1 MATDPKVISEV
12 IDRVFG
18 GDMTAFEAS
27 LLRLRLQADLVQIN
41 SKIANVQAEAD
52 KVASSYVQTMTELAQ
67 MRNDKQA
74 EIDALEGVK

>member
-18 GDMTAFEAS
+18 GDMTSFEAS

-41 SKIANVQAEAD
+41 SKIANVQAESD
-52 KVASSYVQTMTELAQ
+52 KQAQSYVQALDELGA
-67 MRNDKQA
+67 MRKAKQA
-74 EIDALEGVK
+74 EIDLLEAK